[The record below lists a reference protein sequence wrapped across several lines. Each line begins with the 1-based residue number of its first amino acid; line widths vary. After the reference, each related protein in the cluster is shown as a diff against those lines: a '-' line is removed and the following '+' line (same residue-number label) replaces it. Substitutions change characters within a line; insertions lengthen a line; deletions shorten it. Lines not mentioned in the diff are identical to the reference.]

1 MVKENSMVVW
11 SLDYMAIKCIY
22 VYKNPPPP
30 KNPSEKEVHW
40 LLLLKVKVLLASPT
54 ASFLCFPAVR
64 MTMMH
69 SDFSSC
75 SKLKA
80 KHCNEDI
87 F

>member
-1 MVKENSMVVW
+1 MVT
-11 SLDYMAIKCIY
+11 SLYGYKVY
-22 VYKNPPPP
+22 VYKNPPHPP
-30 KNPSEKEVHW
+30 KKNPSEKAVHW

-54 ASFLCFPAVR
+54 SSFLCFPAVR
-64 MTMMH
+64 MTMMY

>member
-11 SLDYMAIKCIY
+11 SLYYMTIKCVY
-22 VYKNPPPP
+22 VYKNPLP

-54 ASFLCFPAVR
+54 SSFLCFPAVR
-64 MTMMH
+64 TTMMH

-80 KHCNEDI
+80 QHCNEDI

>member
-1 MVKENSMVVW
+1 MC
-11 SLDYMAIKCIY
+11 IKI
-22 VYKNPPPP
+22 PPPP
-30 KNPSEKEVHW
+30 KKNPSEKAVHW

-54 ASFLCFPAVR
+54 SSLCFPAVR

-80 KHCNEDI
+80 KHCNEDFFNPHYI
-87 F
+87 TPVKTITSNRQ